1 VTEPVAAP
9 PTEAALRE
17 LAAWEPRLADPA
29 FSMGAWTD
37 AATRADGVIEMPYFT
52 LSEDGEAFTR
62 AMAGA
67 GLVRPF
73 DWPAW
78 LESPRGQELRQ
89 PAAAASASAEELAN
103 LLTAIVR
110 SERFSEGSIEGAFES
125 GLLLAI
131 ARRAGALVEGL
142 A

>member
-1 VTEPVAAP
+1 MAESP
-9 PTEAALRE
+9 PDVEALRA

-29 FSMGAWTD
+29 FSIGSWTPSR
-37 AATRADGVIEMPYFT
+37 TRDDGVIVMGYFT
-52 LSEDGEAFTR
+52 LSEAADAFLR
-62 AMAGA
+62 DLGRA

-73 DWPAW
+73 DWMAW
-78 LESPRGQELRQ
+78 LATPRGEELRE
-89 PAAAASASAEELAN
+89 PAAVATATPEELAN

-110 SERFSEGSIEGAFES
+110 SERFSEGSLEGAFES

-131 ARRAGALVEGL
+131 AHRAGELVS

>member
-1 VTEPVAAP
+1 MTAPDPGP
-9 PTEAALRE
+9 PTQAALRE
-17 LAAWEPRLADPA
+17 LAAWESRLADPSFA
-29 FSMGAWTD
+29 MGAWTD
-37 AATRADGVIEMPYFT
+37 AVTRADGVIEMPCFT
-52 LSEDGEAFTR
+52 LSESGDAFAR

-78 LESPRGQELRQ
+78 LETPRGQELRQ
-89 PAAAASASAEELAN
+89 PAPVASATPAELAN
-103 LLTAIVR
+103 LVTAIVR

-131 ARRAGALVEGL
+131 ARRARALVEDRS
-142 A
+142 